1 MRYVLSTTVNK
12 NKMFGGYDI
21 YNDEDEF
28 ITMNG
33 KASTSLRSRHYYF
46 GGLFI
51 PSKGRFGIL
60 HHPIT

>member
-33 KASTSLRSRHYYF
+33 NASTSLRSRHYYF
-46 GGLFI
+46 
-51 PSKGRFGIL
+51 
-60 HHPIT
+60 